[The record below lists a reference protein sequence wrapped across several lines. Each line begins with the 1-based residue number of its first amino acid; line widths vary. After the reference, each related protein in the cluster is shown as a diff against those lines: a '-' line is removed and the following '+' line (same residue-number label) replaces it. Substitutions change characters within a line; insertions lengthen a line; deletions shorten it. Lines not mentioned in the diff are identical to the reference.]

1 MSNFNIYAMIC
12 YVIRKGDTMKMLE
25 VKNLSKSF
33 NKISI
38 QKKKKIYSSIKAV
51 DDISFEVSQGEIV
64 GILGPNGAGKTTLLR
79 MIAGM
84 METETGE
91 VIVAGLNQKDGK
103 EIIKKEYAYLSNNT
117 KIYGRF
123 SARELLK
130 LFGEIYGLDNTTI
143 KENIRN
149 IIDLLDLES
158 FVDNNISS
166 LSTGQYQRVN
176 IARCI
181 IHNPKLYILD
191 EPTLGLDVIGSK
203 DIIDF
208 MLREKS
214 NGKSILYSTHYM
226 EEAEYLCDRIIMI
239 YKGRKLVEGKVKDL
253 KLEYQVESIRDLF
266 FKLVN
271 DMEAL

>member
-51 DDISFEVSQGEIV
+51 DDISFEVSKGEIV